1 MFRHVFCTLAV
12 LLLMV
17 SLYVPAAFAT
27 TELVVSVEKLEDR
40 RASFTLEDVINMPFQ
55 PASQVL
61 AEGYKSPAY
70 WLRIKVAPSPDGSD
84 VVMLVRPTIL
94 DNVTLFQRVE
104 ADKGDWTVHPAS
116 GTYAPEAQ
124 VWPSTQRTF
133 RLPPSTTEVEYYL
146 RVESVGTISA
156 YISVLP
162 FLDARLVSLKINVT
176 QAAYLALMFFVLF
189 WALRMAF
196 VTQERLYW
204 LFAITNVVFIIH
216 NIQFFGYMAIIVP
229 PESREFFSSLF
240 RTNVFLAAIVS
251 VIFHRAV
258 LMRYRPAWFALRMF
272 DVMIIGMTVSLAM
285 FWLGYG
291 SFALFSNAIFVACAP
306 FVFLLSAFTA
316 RQEASPGLATMR
328 VIYSLLSG
336 ALLFWV
342 TAMLGVSEIGG
353 SALYGA
359 MFHGLVTA
367 LLMFVILHLHG
378 RNLINNALTAR
389 IAMAE
394 MEQRRDTER
403 EQALILE
410 QFINMLTHETRNA
423 MAVVN
428 MSVSAPSFGER
439 QRQRVSDAIS
449 ALNGIVDRCSEAIR
463 LDRKTHSIKSEVCD
477 VGALLE
483 TLCSTNPQHM
493 RLVLIGEGTCIVQ
506 SDPLLL
512 EVVFCN
518 LIDNALKYAKDDTP
532 INIRYESDQK
542 ACMIYFENAV
552 GAASMP
558 DPVRVFEKY
567 YRHPKAKNQ
576 IGSGLGL
583 YIVDGL
589 LRLLGGEVNFKSN
602 AGTVEFRVSLPC

>member
-1 MFRHVFCTLAV
+1 MLATLV
-12 LLLMV
+12 
-17 SLYVPAAFAT
+17 LYVPAGFAA
-27 TELVVSVEKLEDR
+27 TELIISVEKLEDR
-40 RASFTLEDVINMPFQ
+40 TASFTVEDMINTQFK

-84 VVMLVRPTIL
+84 VVMIVRPTIL
-94 DNVTLFQRVE
+94 DNVTLFQRVK
-104 ADKGDWTVHPAS
+104 ADKGEWAEHPAS

-146 RVESVGTISA
+146 RVEAVGTIAA

-162 FLDARLVSLKINVT
+162 FLDARLLSLQVNIK
-176 QAAYLALMFFVLF
+176 QATYLALMLFVLL
-189 WALRMAF
+189 WAVRMAL

-204 LFAITNVVFIIH
+204 LFAITLVVYIVH
-216 NIQFFGYMAIIVP
+216 NIQFFGYVAIIVP
-229 PESREFFSSLF
+229 PDSRDFFSSLF
-240 RTNVFLAAIVS
+240 RTNVFLASIVS
-251 VIFHRAV
+251 VIFHKAV
-258 LMRYRPAWFALRMF
+258 LMRYRPAWFALRLF
-272 DVMIIGMTVSLAM
+272 DVMMIGMIVSMLL
-285 FWLGYG
+285 FWFGLG
-291 SFALFSNAIFVACAP
+291 SFALQLNAIFVAIAP
-306 FVFLLSAFTA
+306 IVFLLTAFTA
-316 RQEASPGLATMR
+316 RQEASPGLGAMR
-328 VIYSLLSG
+328 VIYTLLSG

-342 TAMLGVSEIGG
+342 TAMLGISQVGG
-353 SALYGA
+353 STLYGA

-423 MAVVN
+423 MTVVN

-439 QRQRVSDAIS
+439 QRQRVSDAIA
-449 ALNGIVDRCSEAIR
+449 ALDGIVERCSEAIR
-463 LDRKTHSIKSEVCD
+463 LDRKTHSIKSEVCN
-477 VGALLE
+477 VGMLLQ
-483 TLCSTNPQHM
+483 TLCDTNPQRA
-493 RLVLIGEGTCIVQ
+493 RLVITGEGACIVK

-512 EVVFCN
+512 EVVFHN

-532 INIRYESDQK
+532 INIRYGSDQN

-558 DPVRVFEKY
+558 DPARVFEKY

-589 LRLLGGEVNFKSN
+589 LRLLGGEVFYRSS
-602 AGTVEFRVSLPC
+602 AETVEFRVSLPC